1 MTRRRNSMRERNQTG
16 RDQDRN
22 AYKKKTPAIM
32 KRRRWATKHY
42 PLSLFLFGLFGYVS
56 ISRKG
61 FMYSIYQESFKCL
74 QEIEEKEDETNSLL
88 FMISLI

>member
-1 MTRRRNSMRERNQTG
+1 MMMTRRGNSMRERNQTG

-22 AYKKKTPAIM
+22 AYKKETPAIM

-61 FMYSIYQESFKCL
+61 FMYLYIK
-74 QEIEEKEDETNSLL
+74 NLL
-88 FMISLI
+88 NVSRKSRRKKMKRIAYYL